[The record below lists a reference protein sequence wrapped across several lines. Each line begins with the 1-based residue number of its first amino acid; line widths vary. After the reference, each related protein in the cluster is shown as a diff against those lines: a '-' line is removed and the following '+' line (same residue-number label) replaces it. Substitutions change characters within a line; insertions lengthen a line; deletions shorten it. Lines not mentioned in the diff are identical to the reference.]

1 MRIAG
6 IEMPNVREDFLS
18 RVEFICADSVG
29 YWDAKMLELG
39 ISIPLNIKITL
50 HEIMCTAAEKT
61 IMGNYDEGNYKTG
74 KDKGDEAK
82 EPSC

>member
-1 MRIAG
+1 MKIAG
-6 IEMPNVREDFLS
+6 IEMPHVKEDLLS
-18 RVEFICADSVG
+18 KVEFECALAVQD
-29 YWDAKMLELG
+29 YDTRMMKFG
-39 ISIPLNIKITL
+39 ISIPQNLLITM

-74 KDKGDEAK
+74 KDKGDETE

>member
-6 IEMPNVREDFLS
+6 IEMPHVKEDFLS
-18 RVEFICADSVG
+18 RVEYECADSVG
-29 YWDAKMLELG
+29 YWDAKLLELG
-39 ISIPLNIKITL
+39 VSIPPNIKITL
-50 HEIMCTAAEKT
+50 FEIMCTAAEKT

-74 KDKGDEAK
+74 KGKDGEAE